1 MNHKILI
8 VDDEAANLR
17 LLERLFRREYQVVSA
32 TSGAEALELLQT
44 HDVALIISDQRMPG
58 MTGIE
63 FLKRAAEM
71 RPHTVRIILT
81 GYTDVNSLVEAINSG
96 VVYKYVTKPWD
107 NEDLRQTALR
117 AVEHYKTNRRQNE
130 LNVQNE
136 RLQAHLKT
144 ANQSLIRFVANTI
157 YLKDESLHEHLRR
170 TSNYAVAAGHRLEL
184 DDAELK
190 ELSLAAFL
198 HEVGRLSFSDESDAA
213 LAANGK
219 NSFVGRAVQ
228 MLASVPELNN
238 IVPAIRY
245 QGRRFDGGGAATSG
259 EDSPEAVSGER
270 IPLFARIIAVADEY
284 DLMTA
289 PPFAEKALSHDEAI
303 EKLRGEGGRRFD
315 PRVVEAFCQL
325 TAIGRIR
332 SAVAEG
338 SIGMCLLPS
347 RILGGT
353 DDLSNAELLQKIK
366 TEPMLAMDVLK
377 AANLASGSEKTA
389 QFVPAMSR
397 LGEERLRLLVHQ
409 KGLSSLDDKTNANS
423 ELALRR
429 AFAAQFLARHTE
441 NIIDPDEAYTLGLL
455 YDAGETLLRGIFPNQ
470 MAALEN
476 LDEDARRTSQIAT
489 FGIETAQIS
498 RLMLEAC
505 NLPRRLT
512 AAVGTHQE
520 EFRLNDP
527 IAHLI
532 YLADKIA
539 KSKDSDRFAFVEEYG
554 AEALATINL
563 NRADFRAVCS
573 RASLVVEEQINRRQ
587 GVYALV

>member
-117 AVEHYKTNRRQNE
+117 AVEHYKTSRRQNE

-144 ANQSLIRFVANTI
+144 AKQSLIRFVANTI
-157 YLKDESLHEHLRR
+157 YLKDESLYEHLRR
-170 TSNYAVAAGHRLEL
+170 TSSYAVAVGRRLEL
-184 DDAELK
+184 DDEELK

-198 HEVGRLSFSDESDAA
+198 HEVGRLSLSDESEAA
-213 LAANGK
+213 AVGGK
-219 NSFVGRAVQ
+219 NCFVARAVQ

-238 IVPAIRY
+238 IVSVIRY
-245 QGRRFDGGGAATSG
+245 HRQRFDGGDAATSG

-289 PPFAEKALSHDEAI
+289 PPFAEKALTHEEAV
-303 EKLRGEGGRRFD
+303 EKLRGESGKRFD

-332 SAVAEG
+332 RAVAEG

-353 DDLSNAELLQKIK
+353 DGLSNAELLQKIK

-397 LGEERLRLLVHQ
+397 LGEERLRSLVRQ

-429 AFAAQFLARHTE
+429 AVAAQFLARHTE

-455 YDAGETLLRGIFPNQ
+455 YDAGETLLRCIFPNQ

-476 LDEDARRTSQIAT
+476 LDEEARRTSQIAT

-527 IAHLI
+527 ISHLI

-539 KSKDSDRFAFVEEYG
+539 KSKDSDRFAFAEEYG

-573 RASLVVEEQINRRQ
+573 RVNFVVEEQINRRQ
-587 GVYALV
+587 GAYALV